1 MKLSLAPLVSVLSL
15 SLSASVV
22 GCGSSSSDPAP
33 APVAEVPTETP
44 VEPAPKPRTLIEAT
58 VQPTS
63 PVNLLADPG
72 FALVAAGA
80 SYTSFLAF
88 EEATSSPF
96 DIETTLDS
104 RSPAGFAGGTAL
116 VRPSGAT
123 DTKSD
128 AVILLTSILGGQGPF
143 RAQVWFSKSDAKGKP
158 ATLATDGSAV
168 SASLTEES
176 PEGKGYDLAPVP
188 EATRTVSGR
197 TWVLYRAEIASP
209 LPYGGFMVIRTGDK
223 GGQVQIAAPEV
234 TTAEIVAGAA
244 VRARSATPARARGTT
259 SWERAAIR
267 RFRSIKPVLTPAGFR
282 TGR

>member
-1 MKLSLAPLVSVLSL
+1 MKLSLNPALSVLS
-15 SLSASVV
+15 SLTALLV
-22 GCGSSSSDPAP
+22 GCGSTSSDPAP
-33 APVAEVPTETP
+33 APTPVVPAETP
-44 VEPAPKPRTLIEAT
+44 AEPAAKPRTLVEAT

-63 PVNLLADPG
+63 PVNLLTDPG

-80 SYTSFLAF
+80 SYSTFLAF
-88 EEATSSPF
+88 EEASSAPF

-116 VRPSGAT
+116 IRPAGAT

-128 AVILLTSILGGQGPF
+128 AIILLTSVLGGQGPF

-168 SASLTEES
+168 AASLTEES
-176 PEGKGYDLAPVP
+176 PEGKAYDLAPVP

-197 TWVLYRAEIASP
+197 TWVLYRAEITSP
-209 LPYGGFMVIRTGDK
+209 LTFGGFFVIRTGEK

-234 TTAEIVAGAA
+234 TTAEIVVGAA
-244 VRARSATPARARGTT
+244 VRARAGAPARARATT
-259 SWERAAIR
+259 SWERSAIR
-267 RFRSIKPVLTPAGFR
+267 RFRAIKPVLTPAGFR
-282 TGR
+282 VGR